1 MPLDPAAPERRS
13 AVPPPLSLL
22 RLGVG
27 TRLGLAAL
35 LAAAVWGVIGWA
47 LA

>member
-13 AVPPPLSLL
+13 AVPPLSLL